1 MIAGKE
7 KITLIKK
14 SYTDED
20 EYGNPVETFIE
31 IEINNVL
38 VSQDSSVMVNTLF
51 ESSAEVDIT
60 IYINKKYSNQIEDN
74 DEFLYRGERYEIVD
88 APILWETF
96 KGSKIKPKLIIGL
109 KHRS

>member
-38 VSQDSSVMVNTLF
+38 VSQD
-51 ESSAEVDIT
+51 
-60 IYINKKYSNQIEDN
+60 
-74 DEFLYRGERYEIVD
+74 
-88 APILWETF
+88 
-96 KGSKIKPKLIIGL
+96 
-109 KHRS
+109 